1 MSGFVDPDRERFAK
15 FKNLPRDRP
24 INMLNL
30 IRLNETATYDD
41 GTMITGREAYAAYAR
56 ESAPI
61 FQKLGGRIIWS
72 GTFELML
79 IGPEAAYWDLCFI
92 AEYPSG
98 ESFISMIRDPEYQKA
113 VRHRQVAVADSR
125 LIRLSPNE
133 SRGIFG

>member
-1 MSGFVDPDRERFAK
+1 MSGFVDPDRERFAM

-30 IRLNETATYDD
+30 IRLNETAVYDD
-41 GTMITGREAYAAYAR
+41 GTMITGREAYSAYAT

-79 IGPEAAYWDLCFI
+79 IGPEEAYWDLCFV

-98 ESFISMIRDPEYQKA
+98 ESFISMIRDPQYQNA

-125 LIRLSPNE
+125 LIRLSPNDP
-133 SRGIFG
+133 RGMFG